1 MGLLIRILVSLLCL
15 HPVLS
20 GRSLDASTT
29 QPEDKWYVAS
39 DDWQRLNHYC
49 SMWRGARRFDCVDVF
64 SHSQRFASA
73 FARAGFMAVA
83 YDIKSCAQQDVTCQT
98 GFMMLL
104 EYGLATLPG
113 AFMPMAPPCSLFVG
127 ISQGTHR
134 RSEKKLE
141 GDTKLF
147 CVRLSNLILNNAAI
161 FLLLMQNWRPGLYVM
176 LENPLSSWLVKQKL
190 FLKASKLWGMQ
201 RYVTYLGA
209 WGHDLL
215 KPTVLFSTLPTLSK
229 IARPA
234 TKELRKKHREL
245 IAKRNARKRARGQ
258 PVKEYYHRDKNGK
271 FHGGK
276 DLASSAVYP
285 HSFIKAVFQ
294 CWQENRLANASGQ

>member
-1 MGLLIRILVSLLCL
+1 MFFVLDSFWKFL
-15 HPVLS
+15 HVLS
-20 GRSLDASTT
+20 YCFKASWNSDGSLCRWFHFF
-29 QPEDKWYVAS
+29 PVEDFCIGCKYV
-39 DDWQRLNHYC
+39 
-49 SMWRGARRFDCVDVF
+49 
-64 SHSQRFASA
+64 FAT
-73 FARAGFMAVA
+73 
-83 YDIKSCAQQDVTCQT
+83 I
-98 GFMMLL
+98 
-104 EYGLATLPG
+104 E
-113 AFMPMAPPCSLFVG
+113 
-127 ISQGTHR
+127 
-134 RSEKKLE
+134 
-141 GDTKLF
+141 
-147 CVRLSNLILNNAAI
+147 AI
-161 FLLLMQNWRPGLYVM
+161 FLLLMQIWRPHLYVM
-176 LENPLSSWLVKQKL
+176 LENPLSSWLVKQQV

-229 IARPA
+229 IARRA

-294 CWQENRLANASGQ
+294 CWQENRLANASGQWPAVDWLLAARAAETGWS